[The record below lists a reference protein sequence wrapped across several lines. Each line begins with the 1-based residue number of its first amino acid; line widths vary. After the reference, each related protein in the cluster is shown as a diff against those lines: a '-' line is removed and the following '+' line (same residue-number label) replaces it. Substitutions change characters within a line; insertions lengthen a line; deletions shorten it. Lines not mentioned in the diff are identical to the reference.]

1 MYVDLT
7 FNHKVCEGETPFPPS
22 GGIDFDLNDPGKQE
36 GGAPNGA
43 EDGGQAQGVHDQGT
57 ALVTAAAV
65 TAVARMARVAARVA
79 VPAPRVARVSVA
91 TAPVDTGATVEPPS
105 SVATGVAAEA
115 VLRLR
120 LPIEKAGQERG
131 HRLSRGSHFH

>member
-22 GGIDFDLNDPGKQE
+22 GGVDFDLNDPGKQE

-65 TAVARMARVAARVA
+65 TAVTRVAREAARVA
-79 VPAPRVARVSVA
+79 VPAPRVARVARVSVA
-91 TAPVDTGATVEPPS
+91 TAPVDTGATVEPSP
-105 SVATGVAAEA
+105 VATGVAAEA
-115 VLRLR
+115 VLR